1 LNYVIPSSFTF
12 FRYLHFQFSLY
23 RNFPMASSSA
33 TTTKFFSFFLALV
46 FAAVMA
52 SAQDLS
58 PSLAPAPGPDAGA
71 AGSITSSVAMI
82 GASIVLSMLA
92 IFKH

>member
-1 LNYVIPSSFTF
+1 
-12 FRYLHFQFSLY
+12 
-23 RNFPMASSSA
+23 MASLSA
-33 TTTKFFSFFLALV
+33 TTMKSFSFFLVVV
-46 FAAVMA
+46 FAAAVA

-71 AGSITSSVAMI
+71 AGSVTSSVAII
-82 GASIVLSMLA
+82 GTSIVLSMLA

>member
-1 LNYVIPSSFTF
+1 
-12 FRYLHFQFSLY
+12 
-23 RNFPMASSSA
+23 MASLSA
-33 TTTKFFSFFLALV
+33 TTMKSFSFFLVVV
-46 FAAVMA
+46 FAAAVA

-71 AGSITSSVAMI
+71 AGSVTSSVAII

>member
-1 LNYVIPSSFTF
+1 
-12 FRYLHFQFSLY
+12 
-23 RNFPMASSSA
+23 MASSA
-33 TTTKFFSFFLALV
+33 TTMKYFSFFFV
-46 FAAVMA
+46 VIFAATVA

-58 PSLAPAPGPDAGA
+58 PSLAPAPGPDAGT
-71 AGSITSSVAMI
+71 AGTVTNSMAII

>member
-1 LNYVIPSSFTF
+1 
-12 FRYLHFQFSLY
+12 
-23 RNFPMASSSA
+23 MASSSA
-33 TTTKFFSFFLALV
+33 ITMKFFSFFLVVV